1 MIACKKTRLTEAG
14 NISGRSAMLHWILF
28 ENPETTA
35 KSATLN
41 DATSGATG
49 EIIKLRAPAATTI
62 LIPFSPPMP
71 FLNGI
76 RISAFGHANVRIV
89 GGYTD

>member
-14 NISGRSAMLHWILF
+14 NIVGHSAMLHWILF
-28 ENPETTA
+28 ENTETSA
-35 KSATLN
+35 YSATLN
-41 DATSGATG
+41 DATSSTTG
-49 EIIKLRAPAATTI
+49 EVIKLSAPASTTI
-62 LIPFSPPMP
+62 VIPFDPPMP
-71 FLNGI
+71 FLIGI